1 MVNSISAYGPFVQPH
16 THAYGTG
23 EAAPT
28 DDESKSVDLSR
39 RSVAQG
45 DAERRGENGNR
56 HGGRPGQLG
65 KDLLDDRSQRSLLG
79 TLVSLIAQGQFEEAE
94 RLVAELTSREDASP
108 DGAKRERRAGDIG
121 VHRYRGNGSGSGS
134 DGRSHGGSGHRGLR
148 GSGSRFGHNRF
159 SSDYLNGRGLTVE
172 TLTSPNGTIVDNGD
186 GTFTFTPNENFN
198 GEATLNFKVSDGTA
212 TVELTAT
219 VGIAPVN
226 DAPVISSP
234 LAGREDEPLT
244 VRHQNIWDY

>member
-1 MVNSISAYGPFVQPH
+1 MTGDEWSTSATFCDLNNDGHLDLFVANYINSDNLFACRSGAGELDYCGPN
-16 THAYGTG
+16 A
-23 EAAPT
+23 
-28 DDESKSVDLSR
+28 
-39 RSVAQG
+39 
-45 DAERRGENGNR
+45 
-56 HGGRPGQLG
+56 
-65 KDLLDDRSQRSLLG
+65 
-79 TLVSLIAQGQFEEAE
+79 
-94 RLVAELTSREDASP
+94 
-108 DGAKRERRAGDIG
+108 
-121 VHRYRGNGSGSGS
+121 YRGVPDQLYRN
-134 DGRSHGGSGHRGLR
+134 
-148 GSGSRFGHNRF
+148 
-159 SSDYLNGRGLTVE
+159 
-172 TLTSPNGTIVDNGD
+172 NGD